1 MALLSRQGRRCLV
14 YSSKP
19 MPSHIPVFPIVSSIA
34 SRVQLSTAFKDLP
47 RGLCNAGMKLKLGN
61 ASLFCASMRY
71 FSGLKN
77 GGGTLRLKVSADQ
90 TTRSRQQANL
100 EPRSP

>member
-1 MALLSRQGRRCLV
+1 
-14 YSSKP
+14 
-19 MPSHIPVFPIVSSIA
+19 
-34 SRVQLSTAFKDLP
+34 
-47 RGLCNAGMKLKLGN
+47 MKLKLGN